1 MDPTIV
7 DCPQLISKWQA
18 KIVGNPDPP
27 PNLNQNVQKNFA
39 KPREP
44 TIDVLTR
51 VVAASGDDQGEPC
64 PGTRI

>member
-7 DCPQLISKWQA
+7 DCPQLISKWQS
-18 KIVGNPDPP
+18 KIVGNRDPP
-27 PNLNQNVQKNFA
+27 PNLNQNVQNIFS

-51 VVAASGDDQGEPC
+51 VVAATGDDQGEPC
-64 PGTRI
+64 PSTRI